1 MKIQIQKIGMV
12 LQSLVLGGV
21 ELEMLAE
28 ISRQGSSGCMKGF
41 AFNTG
46 PKPLLT
52 AHLFHKDTFMA
63 FIKVDIISPHVIFF
77 PLG

>member
-28 ISRQGSSGCMKGF
+28 ISRQGSRGCMKGF
-41 AFNTG
+41 ALNRRRSIQSGLIVT
-46 PKPLLT
+46 
-52 AHLFHKDTFMA
+52 H
-63 FIKVDIISPHVIFF
+63 
-77 PLG
+77 